1 MNSSEFI
8 SITDNLFLYMLAALY
23 EDHRV
28 DECHHLVFIFEFQLH
43 ITLNA
48 RHLAD
53 LIYVGRCVVL
63 VGWCPRCNYLGNCC
77 AVVVADISTYQHK
90 ASAHTIDH
98 GNELLK
104 VGVCRFTDLA
114 EPNVTNTYVQR
125 VVVADAAGDD
135 A

>member
-1 MNSSEFI
+1 MNSSKFI
-8 SITDNLFLYMLAALY
+8 SITDNFFLYMLAAFN

-28 DECHHLVFIFEFQLH
+28 DECYHLVFVFELQPY

-53 LIYVGRCVVL
+53 LINIGRGVVL
-63 VGWCPRCNYLGNCC
+63 TGWSPRCNYLGNGC
-77 AVVVADISTYQHK
+77 AVVVAYISTYQDK
-90 ASAHTIDH
+90 ASAHSIDH

-104 VGVCRFTDLA
+104 VGVGGVANLT
-114 EPNVTNTYVQR
+114 EPNVANANIQR

>member
-1 MNSSEFI
+1 MNSSKFI
-8 SITDNLFLYMLAALY
+8 SITNNLFLYMLAALY

-28 DECHHLVFIFEFQLH
+28 DECHHLVFIFKLQLH
-43 ITLNA
+43 ITLYA

-53 LIYVGRCVVL
+53 LINIGRGVVL
-63 VGWCPRCNYLGNCC
+63 VGGCPCCNYLWDGRS
-77 AVVVADISTYQHK
+77 VVVADISTYQHK
-90 ASAHTIDH
+90 ASPHSIDH
-98 GNELLK
+98 GDELLK

-114 EPNVTNTYVQR
+114 EPNVAYTDIQR